1 MKKVFSSN
9 SDVMHVYAQRT
20 QTSGQSGNVFFEGN
34 KIYSYGRHYLLAE
47 FKDIKGETI
56 IVINDRGYS
65 NSTAKHI
72 GKIIGATR
80 QYKQFFT
87 SNIDLMQVYNFV
99 VDNYT
104 LLQRAKKPLKYL
116 DKLISKI
123 DAYSKS
129 PFITTNDR
137 KTPQYKYIQK
147 IFKLISSA
155 ENLAK
160 AKEQEKI
167 RLAKANEKA
176 KKQLTTDLIK
186 FENFEINSFRSEHDY
201 LRISADRTKVETSQQ
216 VKIDIE
222 DARNLYKAIVHKV
235 DVRGQSI
242 SHYIVKS
249 VDDKTL
255 VIGCH
260 KIPMTEVHK
269 IGEQL

>member
-34 KIYSYGRHYLLAE
+34 KIYSYSIHYLLAE
-47 FKDIKGETI
+47 FKDIKGEVV
-56 IVINDRGYS
+56 IVINDKGYS

-72 GKIIGATR
+72 NTITSATR

-87 SNIDLMQVYNFV
+87 SNIDLIQVYNFV

-104 LLQRAKKPLKYL
+104 LLQRAKKPLVYL

-137 KTPQYKYIQK
+137 KTPQYKYIKK

-167 RLAKANEKA
+167 RLAKA
-176 KKQLTTDLIK
+176 KKQADKNLKK
-186 FENFEINSFRSEHDY
+186 FNNFEINYFKSEHDY

-216 VKIDIE
+216 VKINIE
-222 DARNLYKAIVHKV
+222 DAKDLYKAIVHKV

-249 VDDKTL
+249 IDDKTL

>member
-1 MKKVFSSN
+1 
-9 SDVMHVYAQRT
+9 
-20 QTSGQSGNVFFEGN
+20 
-34 KIYSYGRHYLLAE
+34 
-47 FKDIKGETI
+47 
-56 IVINDRGYS
+56 
-65 NSTAKHI
+65 
-72 GKIIGATR
+72 
-80 QYKQFFT
+80 
-87 SNIDLMQVYNFV
+87 

-104 LLQRAKKPLKYL
+104 LLQRAKKPLIYL

-147 IFKLISSA
+147 IFKLISSP

-167 RLAKANEKA
+167 RLTKA
-176 KKQLTTDLIK
+176 KKQADKKLAEDLKK
-186 FENFEINSFRSEHDY
+186 FNNFEINYFKSEHDY
-201 LRISADRTKVETSQQ
+201 LRISTDRTKVETSQQ

-222 DARNLYKAIVHKV
+222 DAKDLYKAIVHKV
-235 DVRGQSI
+235 NVRGQSI